1 MIKTKLLIG
10 IAGAVVLSGC
20 TVYPHG
26 VGYSSYERY
35 RGHYHS
41 YGQYYGQPYHR
52 DRIYYYRDRDQ
63 YRRDDGHRH
72 SGGRSPTR
80 VDIQYDRD
88 SRWRGDDRQRDN
100 HDRDQGHNRDQRD
113 RRDGDRGKDRGGDRH
128 PLAGDRDRDNRF
140 LGGHDRGGRDEGGR
154 DHRQNSQP
162 HANTRGRVNDG
173 WQSKRPG
180 RSLGGSERGQEK
192 KRTPRIFQ

>member
-10 IAGAVVLSGC
+10 MAGAMVLSGC

-26 VGYSSYERY
+26 AGYSSYDRY

-41 YGQYYGQPYHR
+41 YGQYYGQPYHS

-72 SGGRSPTR
+72 SGGRMPTR
-80 VDIQYDRD
+80 VDIHRDRD
-88 SRWRGDDRQRDN
+88 SRWRGEDRYGGNRDHG
-100 HDRDQGHNRDQRD
+100 HDRDQRDHH
-113 RRDGDRGKDRGGDRH
+113 DGNRGGDRS
-128 PLAGDRDRDNRF
+128 GDHRQP
-140 LGGHDRGGRDEGGR
+140 GGDRGGGARFSGSRDREAGNR
-154 DHRQNSQP
+154 DHRQNDQQ
-162 HANTRGRVNDG
+162 HANTRGRANDD
-173 WQSKRPG
+173 WRSKRPG
-180 RSLGGSERGQEK
+180 RSLSGSERGQEK